1 VTLLRRAQTWWGVVP
16 AVLLVLI
23 VWPKHAFVPIWDG
36 NVYLQC
42 VVHAAAD
49 GLNVHSLRCGG
60 HQSQLYMGLLALT
73 QLARPGNLA
82 AIVAMN
88 LALAMAALAAFNAIL
103 RRLIPGAEFWAER
116 ALLVSII
123 AIQPLL
129 AATLVQLNSDFGVYV
144 FFAMSLAALVW
155 RRYWLV
161 AVAGLMLCFSK
172 ETGALIYCAALG
184 LHVLFRAIE
193 ARRDGK
199 DGAAVTAVAVESWP
213 ALLPLIAFG
222 GFLAWWGATQHSYA
236 IWNQGIHEHPAAGM
250 HWFDFDDVILRSYAA
265 IIFVL
270 GFAWISTSAILADVA
285 VGAARVFR
293 KLADRPLHGMDVQL
307 AGFLAALTA
316 LLVYLLTVYRT
327 WSFPRYFAVLAPL
340 LLLAGFISLVRLG
353 AGPRVRRSAL
363 AAVAIALFSANYVS
377 RDPVSRALFG
387 TLSLG
392 ESTVYDV
399 SGIAHDFR
407 VIDAD
412 HLCYN
417 LQFTGFHW
425 ALNAMYAQL
434 KPTAQTTIVF
444 PRFNR
449 WGLWAPLDPHSF
461 ERVARLTDTVSP
473 DYADEAAIAAR
484 RDRMPHE
491 LWLVEQPNDGDTTAV
506 QKLHHDYTDAD
517 SARYTAHGVTI
528 TARHLVRRDAAVL
541 PSGERRQMKVRA
553 RPVNTS
559 GITPEAR

>member
-1 VTLLRRAQTWWGVVP
+1 MTLLRRLHRWWGVVP
-16 AVLLVLI
+16 VALLVLLV
-23 VWPKHAFVPIWDG
+23 WPQRAFVPIWDG

-42 VVHAAAD
+42 VIDAAAG

-73 QLARPGNLA
+73 QLAQPGNLT
-82 AIVAMN
+82 AIVVMN

-103 RRLIPGAEFWAER
+103 RRLIPGEEFWAER
-116 ALLVSII
+116 ALIVLII
-123 AIQPLL
+123 AIHPLL
-129 AATLVQLNSDFGVYV
+129 AATLVQLNTDFGVYV

-155 RRYWLV
+155 RRYWL
-161 AVAGLMLCFSK
+161 AAAAGLMLCFSK
-172 ETGALIYCAALG
+172 ETGALIYFAALG
-184 LHVLFRAIE
+184 LHSLFRAIDAQKRGVGIKTLCIE
-193 ARRDGK
+193 IA
-199 DGAAVTAVAVESWP
+199 P
-213 ALLPLIAFG
+213 ALLPLVAFG
-222 GFLAWWGATQHSYA
+222 AFLIWWGTTQNTYA
-236 IWNQGIHEHPAAGM
+236 VWNQGIHEHPAAGM

-270 GFAWISTSAILADVA
+270 GFAWIPAALILADVA
-285 VGAARVFR
+285 AGSARVFR
-293 KLADRPLHGMDVQL
+293 KLGDRPLPGMDATL
-307 AGFLAALTA
+307 AAFLAALTA

-340 LLLAGFISLVRLG
+340 LLLAAFVSFVRLG
-353 AGPRVRRSAL
+353 AGPRLRRVAL
-363 AAVAIALFSANYVS
+363 AATALIMFSANYAS
-377 RDPVSRALFG
+377 WDPASRALFG

-449 WGLWAPLDPHSF
+449 WGLWAPLDARTF
-461 ERVARLTDTVSP
+461 ERVARRAGTVTP
-473 DYADEAAIAAR
+473 DYADEAIVAAR
-484 RDRMPHE
+484 RERMPHE
-491 LWLVEQPNDGDTTAV
+491 LWLVEQPNDGDTLAV
-506 QKLHHDYTDAD
+506 QKLHHDYADAD
-517 SARYTAHGVTI
+517 SARFTTHGLTV
-528 TARHLVRRDAAVL
+528 TARHLVRRDAEVL
-541 PSGERRQMKVRA
+541 PSGERR
-553 RPVNTS
+553 
-559 GITPEAR
+559 

>member
-1 VTLLRRAQTWWGVVP
+1 MTLLRRAQRWWGVVP
-16 AVLLVLI
+16 AVLLVWL
-23 VWPKHAFVPIWDG
+23 VWPERAFVPIWDG

-42 VVHAAAD
+42 VIDAAAG

-73 QLARPGNLA
+73 QVAQPGNLT
-82 AIVAMN
+82 AMIAMS

-103 RRLIPGAEFWAER
+103 RRLIPGEGFRAER
-116 ALLVSII
+116 ALIVLVI
-123 AIQPLL
+123 AVHPLL
-129 AATLVQLNSDFGVYV
+129 AATLVQLNTDFGVYV

-155 RRYWLV
+155 RRYWMV
-161 AVAGLMLCFSK
+161 AAAGLMLCFSK
-172 ETGALIYCAALG
+172 ETGALIYFAALG

-193 ARRDGK
+193 VRK
-199 DGAAVTAVAVESWP
+199 SGAALKTMFIEIAP
-213 ALLPLIAFG
+213 AFLPLVAFG
-222 GFLAWWGATQHSYA
+222 GFLIWWGATQNSYA
-236 IWNQGIHEHPAAGM
+236 VWNQGIHEHPAAGM

-270 GFAWISTSAILADVA
+270 GFAWIPTAVILADVA
-285 VGAARVFR
+285 AGSARVFR
-293 KLADRPLHGMDVQL
+293 KLGDRPLPGMDVEL
-307 AGFLAALTA
+307 GAFLAALAA

-340 LLLAGFISLVRLG
+340 LLLAAFVSFVRLG
-353 AGPRVRRSAL
+353 AGPRLRRSAL
-363 AAVAIALFSANYVS
+363 AVLALVLFSANYAS
-377 RDPVSRALFG
+377 WDPASRALFG

-425 ALNAMYAQL
+425 ALNTMYAQL
-434 KPTAQTTIVF
+434 KPTPQTTIVF

-449 WGLWAPLDPHSF
+449 WGLWAPLDSRTF
-461 ERVARLTDTVSP
+461 ERVAATTGTVTP
-473 DYADEAAIAAR
+473 DYADEAIVAAR
-484 RDRMPHE
+484 RERMPHE
-491 LWLVEQPNDGDTTAV
+491 LWLVEQPNDGDTLAV
-506 QKLHHDYTDAD
+506 QKLHHDYADAN
-517 SARYTAHGVTI
+517 SARYTAHGLTV
-528 TARHLVRRDAAVL
+528 TARHLVRRDAEVL
-541 PSGERRQMKVRA
+541 PSGARR
-553 RPVNTS
+553 
-559 GITPEAR
+559 